1 MNVRYFHLR
10 VAKVHILFL
19 STKFIFNFLKN
30 IFGLLSLLQQ
40 PYQITGCKFNHFF
53 LTNKNYFK
61 VFLSFC
67 RTT

>member
-30 IFGLLSLLQQ
+30 IFDLLLSTSTTLSNNGV
-40 PYQITGCKFNHFF
+40 QI
-53 LTNKNYFK
+53 
-61 VFLSFC
+61 
-67 RTT
+67 